1 MYECAHACMSVY
13 VPVCT
18 CAWWPEF
25 RPRRHP
31 SDPVSIFVLVLC
43 FVLFLKAGTLTG
55 LELQVKAR
63 LAGSQAPSICCLC
76 LPSAQITS
84 ARSTPGFF
92 YVGLG
97 ESTPD
102 PHAFKASA
110 VPFQRP
116 QFEVIQNCRFL
127 LTVYKSN
134 RQERARVPRVQ
145 TLAHR
150 KCVLSRMGLPRILH
164 SSSLKCLCLA
174 QNPLLHSLKG
184 HIP

>member
-1 MYECAHACMSVY
+1 MHLRLVARVQAQAASLRSCIHFCSRFM
-13 VPVCT
+13 
-18 CAWWPEF
+18 F
-25 RPRRHP
+25 R
-31 SDPVSIFVLVLC
+31 FV
-43 FVLFLKAGTLTG
+43 FKSRDSHWTG
-55 LELQVKAR
+55 ASNKSQA
-63 LAGSQAPSICCLC
+63 AGSQAPSICCLC